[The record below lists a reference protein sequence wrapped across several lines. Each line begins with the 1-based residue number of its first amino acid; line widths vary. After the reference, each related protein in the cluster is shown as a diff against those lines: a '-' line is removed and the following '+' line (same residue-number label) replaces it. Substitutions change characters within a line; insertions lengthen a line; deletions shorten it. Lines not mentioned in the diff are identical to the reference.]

1 MPKIPSAV
9 RSRTVLGLDLNL
21 VGWANR
27 GRTFKTR
34 AVQKP
39 WNFFWRKII
48 KYYHLLGLVIVLSW
62 IVWVQA
68 TYPNRTIQ

>member
-39 WNFFWRKII
+39 WNFFGENNKILSFARI
-48 KYYHLLGLVIVLSW
+48 SNCIVLDCLGAS
-62 IVWVQA
+62 
-68 TYPNRTIQ
+68 YLS